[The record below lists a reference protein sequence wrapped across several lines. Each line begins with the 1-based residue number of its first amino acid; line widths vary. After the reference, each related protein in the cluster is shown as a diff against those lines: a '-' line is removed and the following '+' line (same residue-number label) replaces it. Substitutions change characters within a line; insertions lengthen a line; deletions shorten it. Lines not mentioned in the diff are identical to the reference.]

1 MKNLKFTI
9 FSIALALIVFTS
21 CTNDESVDVNQPNTE
36 DSESITTALD
46 QLSRQFDMNGNLNAD
61 DNPAGNVVFDFCF
74 DFVYPLDLSFNN
86 GTTVTVNGLE
96 DLVQVMLSSTSDLYV
111 NGIAFPFDVE
121 VYDEDDNEIEIET
134 IEDEE
139 DFIDLLE
146 DCDFD
151 DDDDC
156 ECFEVYDPVCVEI
169 SDPNGVTFT
178 ITYPNECYAE
188 CDGFDDDD
196 FIEDCQDDYNPNG
209 FDCFEFNFPISVV
222 TEDGA
227 IITINSEEELNTAL
241 YDVYV
246 YDFVYP
252 FSVTVFEDEDDDNDD
267 DDDDDDDDE
276 EEIVVINS
284 AEDFEDILEDCYDY
298 DDDEYECEECEDAP
312 IDPVCIQYEE
322 DGVTIVTVFPNM
334 CYAECEGF
342 TLNNVVDC
350 DGNTTCSEEEITELL
365 TECEWYATTSL
376 YPNAV
381 ETEFYFESDGTVT
394 VETENIE
401 VTGSWEIVSDPN
413 SDELFIFF
421 NLPEPFSEI
430 SNLDWTVAQCSQYYI
445 GLESNNEFLG
455 LESSCD

>member
-9 FSIALALIVFTS
+9 FSIALALLVFTS
-21 CTNDESVDVNQPNTE
+21 CTNDEPADVNQPNTE
-36 DSESITTALD
+36 ESESITTALD

-74 DFVYPLDLSFNN
+74 DFVYPLDLSYNN

-96 DLVQVMLSSTSDLYV
+96 DLVQVMLSSTSELYV

-151 DDDDC
+151 DIDDC

-169 SDPNGVTFT
+169 TDPNGVTFT
-178 ITYPNECYAE
+178 ITYPNECFAE

-222 TEDGA
+222 TEDGDV
-227 IITINSEEELNTAL
+227 ITINSEEELNTAL

-267 DDDDDDDDE
+267 DDDE

-284 AEDFEDILEDCYDY
+284 AEDFEEILEDCYDY
-298 DDDEYECEECEDAP
+298 DDDDEYECEECEDAP

-322 DGVTIVTVFPNM
+322 DGQTIITVFPNM

-350 DGNTTCSEEEITELL
+350 ENTSDCTEEDIADYLV
-365 TECEWYATTSL
+365 ECEWYSSTSVA
-376 YPNAV
+376 PNLFG
-381 ETEFYFESDGTVT
+381 EFDFEEDGTVS
-394 VETENIE
+394 VETENTVITGTWELASNTDTGE
-401 VTGSWEIVSDPN
+401 VFMFLQLPDPFGEVS
-413 SDELFIFF
+413 S
-421 NLPEPFSEI
+421 
-430 SNLDWTVAQCSQYYI
+430 LDWTVTECSEYFV

-455 LESSCD
+455 FENSCD